1 MNVGRYLRGEDSH
14 VGTSRITKPKELKM
28 NKRIKKLAEQAEL
41 WDILDQYSW
50 EFGNCDAEKDCG
62 DQLEKFVQLM
72 LEECVSSIKHESLKQ
87 LDPEFGIIYAKAMLA
102 RFGATLNQPFLRVEV
117 KD

>member
-14 VGTSRITKPKELKM
+14 VGTSRITKSKELKM
-28 NKRIKKLAEQAEL
+28 NEKIKKLAER
-41 WDILDQYSW
+41 LDTWYPDQGW
-50 EFGNCDAEKDCG
+50 FIFND
-62 DQLEKFVQLM
+62 DQLEKFAQLM

-87 LDPEFGIIYAKAMLA
+87 LDPEFGIIYAKAIVA

-117 KD
+117 KDE